1 MDKDHEEEEEE
12 EEDEEE
18 GTLKTRLS
26 AETTP
31 DQGADPQ
38 PWMKM
43 EQEEMKSLGIIF
55 DQCVQQVTQLEMH
68 REHLIEELLSL
79 QEPMVRAVERLR
91 RKLEETKRQVTLSQ
105 LDLISVHE
113 QVQLVKR
120 RLFCTARDCIQSQVV
135 LTQQEYEV
143 AQSSVTKEELKA
155 QIQSLNFQRNQL
167 KEAHQNQM
175 VDIRERAKTHH
186 RPRAMSEVAL
196 CRQAS
201 ARLGRRLSG
210 SLKVLDGW
218 YEPRMV
224 ALLKRRQMAEETLRA
239 TKAQVSD
246 LRARLGPLS
255 EDLQKLLVHR
265 SSLEKRVELVEAE
278 RAENMAQFKET
289 EEMLQEAMVELTVEF
304 EIQKRS
310 KRTLQGLVEGLQ
322 EELALLRGKEERRK
336 VARALPSP
344 QC

>member
-1 MDKDHEEEEEE
+1 
-12 EEDEEE
+12 
-18 GTLKTRLS
+18 
-26 AETTP
+26 
-31 DQGADPQ
+31 
-38 PWMKM
+38 MKV

-55 DQCVQQVTQLEMH
+55 DRCVQQVTQLEMQ

-113 QVQLVKR
+113 QVQQVKR

-143 AQSSVTKEELKA
+143 AQSSVTKVGSSLIISMNGKIRYHRVRPQEELKA

-167 KEAHQNQM
+167 KEAHHNQM

-210 SLKVLDGW
+210 SLRVLDGW

-239 TKAQVSD
+239 TKEQVSD

-289 EEMLQEAMVELTVEF
+289 EERLQEAMVELTVEF

-310 KRTLQGLVEGLQ
+310 KRILQGLVEGLQ
-322 EELALLRGKEERRK
+322 EELALLRGKEETRE

>member
-1 MDKDHEEEEEE
+1 
-12 EEDEEE
+12 
-18 GTLKTRLS
+18 
-26 AETTP
+26 
-31 DQGADPQ
+31 
-38 PWMKM
+38 MKV

-55 DQCVQQVTQLEMH
+55 DRCVQQVTQLEMQ

-113 QVQLVKR
+113 QVQQVKR

-167 KEAHQNQM
+167 KEAHHNQM

-210 SLKVLDGW
+210 SLRVLDGW

-239 TKAQVSD
+239 TKEQVSD

-289 EEMLQEAMVELTVEF
+289 EERLQEAMVELTVEF

-310 KRTLQGLVEGLQ
+310 KRILQGLVEGLQ
-322 EELALLRGKEERRK
+322 EELALLRGKEETRE